1 MFYYDSFVPS
11 ELSGDQLDT
20 LLSLGWYRMNQYVFC
35 TSHIEH
41 DQQPYRVHWLR
52 FPIRNLI
59 RQSSHIKIRSRNKRF
74 RFVIESFGIIRDD
87 HEELYRRYR
96 DSITF
101 NGALTIQDSL
111 FGDYSTE
118 RNIFSTKCISIFDEN
133 KLIAGGYFDV
143 GVEGAASILHFF
155 DPTYSRYSLGKF
167 LILITIDYLK
177 DQRFQYYYPGYVVEG
192 LSKMNYKL
200 FLGNERAEYFDPLT
214 ISWKPFH
221 EDLLVRKEIISTE
234 ENSGESH

>member
-118 RNIFSTKCISIFDEN
+118 RNIFRTKCISIFDDN

-143 GVEGAASILHFF
+143 GVEAAASILHFF
-155 DPTYSRYSLGKF
+155 DPMYSRYSLGKY
-167 LILITIDYLK
+167 LILTTIDYLK
-177 DQRFQYYYPGYVVEG
+177 DQGFQYYYPGYVVEG

-200 FLGNERAEYFDPLT
+200 FLGNEQAEYFDPLT